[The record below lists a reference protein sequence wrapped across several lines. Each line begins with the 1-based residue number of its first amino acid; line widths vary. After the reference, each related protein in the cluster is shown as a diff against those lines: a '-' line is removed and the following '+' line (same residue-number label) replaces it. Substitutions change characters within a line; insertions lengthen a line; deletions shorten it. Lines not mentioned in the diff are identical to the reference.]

1 MKQPCPAF
9 HEVPVGNGTTYL
21 GRNGNG
27 KVKQIVVQKMT
38 LGGTELI
45 EIAPIN
51 SKGNVAQCYIQ
62 FPAKDL
68 EAVIQALK
76 EQGAK

>member
-1 MKQPCPAF
+1 MSKPCPAF
-9 HEVPVGNGTTYL
+9 HEVPVGGGTTYL
-21 GRNGNG
+21 GRNGHG
-27 KVKQIVVQKMT
+27 KVTKVLVQKMA

-51 SKGNVAQCYIQ
+51 SKGDVARCYIQ

>member
-1 MKQPCPAF
+1 MSKPCPAF
-9 HEVPVGNGTTYL
+9 HEVPVGDGTTYL

-27 KVKQIVVQKMT
+27 KVKEIVVQKMIF
-38 LGGTELI
+38 GGTELI
-45 EIAPIN
+45 EIAPVN
-51 SKGNVAQCYIQ
+51 SKGVVAQCYIQ

-68 EAVIQALK
+68 EAVIKALK

>member
-9 HEVPVGNGTTYL
+9 HEVPVGGGTTYL

-27 KVKQIVVQKMT
+27 KVRGIYAQRIL
-38 LGGTELI
+38 LGNIDLI
-45 EIAPIN
+45 ELSPIN
-51 SKGNVAQCYIQ
+51 SKGSLGRCYIQ

-68 EAVIQALK
+68 ESVIQALK
-76 EQGAK
+76 KLGAK